1 MVKRSYA
8 LFGLTTAMGAGAAF
22 LAAGAQRLGALAGV
36 CVAAVTS
43 AVALGLVFLAA
54 SGGLKRVLAAL
65 AVSFL
70 LRMFAVAVG
79 LFAARSFGGDLLAY
93 CIAFFALYLAHQ
105 VIEIAAVSRRSGAR
119 PAEGKA

>member
-8 LFGLTTAMGAGAAF
+8 LFGVTTAMGAAAAS
-22 LAAGAQRLGALAGV
+22 LAAGSERLGALAGV
-36 CVAAVTS
+36 AVAAVSS
-43 AVALGLVFLAA
+43 AVALALLALA
-54 SGGLKRVLAAL
+54 VTGGLKRVLAAL

-70 LRMFAVAVG
+70 LRMMAVAAG
-79 LFAARSFGGDLLAY
+79 LFAARAAGGDLLAF

-105 VIEIAAVSRRSGAR
+105 VIEIAAVSRSSGAR